1 MNASRNS
8 RSRQARPRKDP
19 VETLHFDDADR
30 VRLLAG
36 AGDRHLILIEEE
48 LGVRL
53 AAPGGGQI
61 QVSAPEPR
69 LRLEAKRILNRLYSR
84 LEHQMSCDE
93 ADVRS
98 VLHHDDA
105 EAKAADSSVIRVP
118 RGASFMAR
126 TPKQADYIR
135 ALNDTAGCDLIFG
148 VGPAGTGKTLLA
160 VAYGAAQLALKAADR
175 LIITRPAV
183 EAGEKLGFL
192 PGDLAEKVD
201 PYLLPV
207 WDALSDSL
215 GRTQMEKLREDK
227 RIEVAPLAFMR
238 GRTLNRAIVI
248 VDEAQNA
255 TRAQMRMVLT
265 RLGEGSRMIVT
276 GDPTQTD
283 LDHRQ
288 PSGLPEAL
296 DLLKNDKA
304 VRVIR
309 FERRDV
315 VRHDL
320 VGRIVDAYEKRD
332 ADGKA

>member
-1 MNASRNS
+1 LTKS
-8 RSRQARPRKDP
+8 RSRTAKPRKDP
-19 VETLHFDDADR
+19 VETLYFDDADR

-36 AGDRHLILIEEE
+36 SGDRHLIMIEEE
-48 LGVRL
+48 TGVRL

-61 QVSAPEPR
+61 QISGADPKT
-69 LRLEAKRILNRLYSR
+69 RLEAKRILNRLYAR
-84 LEHQMSCDE
+84 LEQQMTCDE

-105 EAKAADSSVIRVP
+105 EARAADSTVIRVP

-135 ALNDTAGCDLIFG
+135 ALNDQAGADLIFG

-160 VAYGAAQLALKAADR
+160 VAYGAAQLAMKAVDR

-215 GRTQMEKLREDK
+215 GRAQMEKLREDK

-296 DLLKNDKA
+296 QILDGDRA
-304 VRVIR
+304 VRIIR

-315 VRHDL
+315 VRHNL
-320 VGRIVDAYEKRD
+320 VARIVDAYERLD
-332 ADGKA
+332 AKS